1 MEGLVR
7 GESTTAQRLVS
18 PAKIQQYLKGAH
30 YPSSKQNLVELAKK
44 NNAPD
49 DVMSTLELM
58 PDKEYGSPVQVMKEI
73 GKKA

>member
-1 MEGLVR
+1 MVR
-7 GESTTAQRLVS
+7 GESTTTQRVVS

-30 YPSSKQNLVELAKK
+30 YPSSKQDLVELARR

-49 DVMSTLELM
+49 DVMSTLEM
-58 PDKEYGSPVQVMKEI
+58 ITDKQYSSPVQVMKEI